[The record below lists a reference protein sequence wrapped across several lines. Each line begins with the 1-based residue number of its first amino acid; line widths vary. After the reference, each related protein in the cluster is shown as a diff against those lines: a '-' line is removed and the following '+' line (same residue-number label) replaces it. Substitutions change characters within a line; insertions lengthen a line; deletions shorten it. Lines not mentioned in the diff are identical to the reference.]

1 MFFYASGEGNDVI
14 VDFTAGQDSINLTN
28 GTIASASLKSS
39 DMVFKIGSGTLTVK
53 NGKNQEIVIGNSIYY
68 NNLVYDTNKSA
79 ITIGAGFSGS
89 LKSSDY
95 VTTVKTINAGGVTK
109 STNIIGNAQD
119 NTIIGSSKAET
130 ISGGT
135 GNDSIIGN
143 AGNDKIYGD
152 AGNDKLLGGEGNDSL
167 YGGTGNDTLTGEKG
181 NDVFVYEGGNDVI
194 TDYTAGQDKIKINS
208 GKITKTGYNGNAVTF
223 TVGSGTI
230 TVQNGKGKKIT
241 IIDANN
247 KTTTQT
253 YTQDVSYKAAS
264 NARWFTADD
273 NNFITDEIQISDIA
287 KMQESNYSAIQ
298 ANVVENKN
306 ELAITD
312 AVFSAISSDKK

>member
-1 MFFYASGEGNDVI
+1 M
-14 VDFTAGQDSINLTN
+14 
-28 GTIASASLKSS
+28 
-39 DMVFKIGSGTLTVK
+39 
-53 NGKNQEIVIGNSIYY
+53 
-68 NNLVYDTNKSA
+68 
-79 ITIGAGFSGS
+79 
-89 LKSSDY
+89 
-95 VTTVKTINAGGVTK
+95 
-109 STNIIGNAQD
+109 
-119 NTIIGSSKAET
+119 
-130 ISGGT
+130 
-135 GNDSIIGN
+135 
-143 AGNDKIYGD
+143 
-152 AGNDKLLGGEGNDSL
+152 
-167 YGGTGNDTLTGEKG
+167 TGEKG
-181 NDVFVYEGGNDVI
+181 NDVFVYEGGNDLI

-264 NARWFTADD
+264 NARWFMADD